1 MSGKWLEL
9 LKQIAP
15 GVTRAA
21 VLRDP
26 AIAAGIGQF
35 AVIQSVAP
43 SVGVEVSPV
52 NVRDAGEIER
62 AVAAF
67 ARSANG
73 GLIVT
78 ASALAAVHRDLIVAL
93 AARHKLPAVYSD
105 RFFVTGGG
113 LISYGPDL
121 VDQYRRAAGYVDRIL
136 KGEKPADLPVQAPT
150 KYELVINL
158 KTAKALGLDVPPIAA
173 RPRRRGDR
181 MKRREFITLLG
192 GAAAAWPLAA
202 RAQSKATPL
211 AGVTKHDDFA
221 GKLNS
226 LLQQAQQLGAPVA
239 AIQRAVAISRQPIFP
254 KKDGLA
260 VFDISQPSANKK
272 FYVLDFKSGQVTAHF
287 AAHGR
292 TNGSIAR
299 ATKFK
304 GFQRDLDMV
313 PLGPLKTAHP
323 EVMEHYRT
331 IVDRYDRT
339 VYRNMIVAGLEGV
352 TPYNRYINH
361 TPPYKWIIHP
371 NWYTTAGFR
380 AKNNGML
387 GRSNGC
393 ITVDPVEN
401 NKLITRLQGAL
412 IYVTVGDA
420 PIEQYL

>member
-1 MSGKWLEL
+1 MRFPDG
-9 LKQIAP
+9 
-15 GVTRAA
+15 
-21 VLRDP
+21 
-26 AIAAGIGQF
+26 
-35 AVIQSVAP
+35 
-43 SVGVEVSPV
+43 
-52 NVRDAGEIER
+52 
-62 AVAAF
+62 
-67 ARSANG
+67 
-73 GLIVT
+73 
-78 ASALAAVHRDLIVAL
+78 ASMR
-93 AARHKLPAVYSD
+93 
-105 RFFVTGGG
+105 
-113 LISYGPDL
+113 
-121 VDQYRRAAGYVDRIL
+121 
-136 KGEKPADLPVQAPT
+136 
-150 KYELVINL
+150 
-158 KTAKALGLDVPPIAA
+158 
-173 RPRRRGDR
+173 
-181 MKRREFITLLG
+181 RREFLCALS

-202 RAQSKATPL
+202 RAQSKGTPL
-211 AGVTKHDDFA
+211 ASVTKHDDFA
-221 GKLNS
+221 GKLDS

-254 KKDGLA
+254 KKDVLA
-260 VFDISQPSANKK
+260 VFDISQPSANKR